1 MNFAHQELEG
11 SRDAARAET
20 DHIQREISLLKTGTN
35 LLCPIHHD
43 SCVSSSEHAALAA
56 ALAVSKSD
64 VTSKLTFQKE
74 GEVRLNSLRLELDAS
89 AANLLAAEDKQE
101 SDRRAVELQVVEA
114 SDRMSEAVL
123 VRDALFVALEKLKA
137 EEGLPAD

>member
-1 MNFAHQELEG
+1 M
-11 SRDAARAET
+11 
-20 DHIQREISLLKTGTN
+20 
-35 LLCPIHHD
+35 
-43 SCVSSSEHAALAA
+43 SSSEHAALAA

-64 VTSKLTFQKE
+64 VTSKLTLQKE